1 MKIVIYPKMDTAK
14 SMPRTYEL
22 STMEPEDARFSRD
35 LRWIID
41 ALQTAFK
48 LGKKE
53 NSNAKKQKKR

>member
-41 ALQTAFK
+41 ALQTAFE
-48 LGKKE
+48 LGKE
-53 NSNAKKQKKR
+53 EI